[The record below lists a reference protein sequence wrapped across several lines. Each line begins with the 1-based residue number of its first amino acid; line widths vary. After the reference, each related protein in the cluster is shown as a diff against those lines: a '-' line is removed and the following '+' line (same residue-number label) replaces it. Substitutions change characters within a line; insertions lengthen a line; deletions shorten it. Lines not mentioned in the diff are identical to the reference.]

1 MFPCGRRAVFVP
13 SDGRVQGRP
22 ALWLLLRCV
31 FVFRFPGFMELRSGE
46 PPCVSVRLPRCLRAV
61 RRESARPPGPL
72 VAASVCFC
80 LPLPPGFTELRS
92 GEFLCVSVLSS
103 CRPAGE
109 SKATRPLSPLT
120 DRSRPL
126 RPSGDRRRAALPGGA
141 AALRGVLPLRPL
153 RSLASTRTRAKGPWR
168 PYPLLPRWRGIP
180 ERVRR
185 GSSPLGGMAFLQ
197 RPAAEASR
205 KEGRDRW
212 PS

>member
-1 MFPCGRRAVFVP
+1 MSAGLFYLPLP
-13 SDGRVQGRP
+13 
-22 ALWLLLRCV
+22 
-31 FVFRFPGFMELRSGE
+31 PGFTEWRSGE
-46 PPCVSVRLPRCLRAV
+46 FPCVSVRSLCCLRAD
-61 RRESARPPGPL
+61 RRERARPPCPL

-92 GEFLCVSVLSS
+92 GEFPCVSVLSS

-120 DRSRPL
+120 NRSRPL

-141 AALRGVLPLRPL
+141 ATLRGVLPLRPL

-180 ERVRR
+180 ERMRRRSPRLGDMVFLQRLFLSRWRGIPERVRR
-185 GSSPLGGMAFLQ
+185 RSSPLGGTAFLQ
-197 RPAAEASR
+197 GPQ
-205 KEGRDRW
+205 GR
-212 PS
+212 SV